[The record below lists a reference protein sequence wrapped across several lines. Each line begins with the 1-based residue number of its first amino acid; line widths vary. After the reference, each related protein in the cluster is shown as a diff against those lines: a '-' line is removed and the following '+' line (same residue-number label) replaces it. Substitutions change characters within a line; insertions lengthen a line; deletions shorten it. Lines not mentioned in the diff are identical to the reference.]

1 MAMGSCRCTTRTES
15 LDVENF
21 ADLHTLLKLVQAWGS
36 SQVAGGQL
44 ELLLGWMKTPTS
56 SGSQR

>member
-44 ELLLGWMKTPTS
+44 ELLSWLDEDTDFF
-56 SGSQR
+56 R